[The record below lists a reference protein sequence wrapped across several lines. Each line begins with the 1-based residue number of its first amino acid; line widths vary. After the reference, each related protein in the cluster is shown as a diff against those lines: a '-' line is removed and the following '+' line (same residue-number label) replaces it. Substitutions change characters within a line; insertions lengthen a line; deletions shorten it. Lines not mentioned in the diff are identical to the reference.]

1 MADTVQARRIL
12 ELMFLTAWA
21 DGRFEGSEALAIHKL
36 AATVPQLRGVGA
48 TNEIDLA
55 AKRNLRAKGLEA
67 AVREAAAGIRDAIH
81 RELAFQACAKVSGAD
96 GTFNAAEAQV
106 LTLLRSAWELTP
118 EDVERLLVL
127 ASR

>member
-1 MADTVQARRIL
+1 MADPAQARRIL

-36 AATVPQLRGVGA
+36 AAQVPALRAVGA

-55 AKRNLRAKGLEA
+55 AKRSLRDKGLEA
-67 AVREAAAGIRDAIH
+67 AVREAASGIQDPAQ

-96 GTFNAAEAQV
+96 GHFVREEAQV
-106 LTLLRSAWELTP
+106 LNLLRSVWGMSE